1 MKTSIILPTYKE
13 KDNIVEL
20 IQVIFDTLQPDGLDF
35 EIVVVDDNSPDGTA
49 EVVRRQFDGNVRV
62 KLWVRTEERGLATA
76 IRYGIEHS
84 DGDILVFMDTD
95 FNHDPAIIPQM
106 IKFLEYY
113 DIIIG
118 SRFVMA
124 GGMEDRFR
132 QFSSLVYNYG
142 IRLLFGT
149 PVHDNLSGFFSI
161 YRNKLESMDLDQVYY
176 GYGDYF
182 IRAVDGGPQAR
193 LQYAGNPGLLST
205 AEARAQQNPVCFNP
219 HPIQPGFAGAARQ
232 IVDREDAV
240 SQEQHPTSLII
251 RQKNNRRRTRLPP
264 KTGRMRPQRQRP
276 ASRKPGQWPPTTPPK
291 QAGLCRNWTKG
302 RAPPPLTTFRKP
314 CSAPPKPAPPPMWM
328 SAICP
333 TPCRI
338 WTKGRARDRWM
349 RFRKPSLKQPGQAH
363 PPK

>member
-1 MKTSIILPTYKE
+1 MKTSIILPTYNE

-20 IQVIFDTLQPDGLDF
+20 IQAIFATLKSDNLDI

-49 EVVRRQFDGNVRV
+49 AAVRQSYGDDPRVR
-62 KLWVRTEERGLATA
+62 LFVRTEGRGLATA

-84 DGDILVFMDTD
+84 AGEALVFMDTD

-149 PVHDNLSGFFSI
+149 PVHDNLSGFFSM
-161 YRNKLESMDLDQVYY
+161 YRDKLESMDLDQIYY

-182 IRAVDGGPQAR
+182 IRLLMVAHKRGYNMLEIPVFYR
-193 LQYAGNPGLLST
+193 LRMHGHSKTQFLSILTQYSRALLS
-205 AEARAQQNPVCFNP
+205 
-219 HPIQPGFAGAARQ
+219 
-232 IVDREDAV
+232 
-240 SQEQHPTSLII
+240 L
-251 RQKNNRRRTRLPP
+251 RL
-264 KTGRMRPQRQRP
+264 KLWAGRMR
-276 ASRKPGQWPPTTPPK
+276 
-291 QAGLCRNWTKG
+291 
-302 RAPPPLTTFRKP
+302 
-314 CSAPPKPAPPPMWM
+314 
-328 SAICP
+328 
-333 TPCRI
+333 
-338 WTKGRARDRWM
+338 
-349 RFRKPSLKQPGQAH
+349 
-363 PPK
+363 